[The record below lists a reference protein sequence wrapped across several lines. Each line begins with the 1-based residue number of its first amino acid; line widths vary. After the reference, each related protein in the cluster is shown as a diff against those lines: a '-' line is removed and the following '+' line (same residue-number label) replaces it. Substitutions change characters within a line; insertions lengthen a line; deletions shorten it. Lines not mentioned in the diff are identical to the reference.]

1 MGAFA
6 PSLARELT
14 PFEPAAGAAGHVP
27 YRGTGQGRECD
38 RPLPRAARKDL
49 VCQKIL
55 APPALLVPA
64 CRDYGGHPA

>member
-6 PSLARELT
+6 PSRAREFA

-38 RPLPRAARKDL
+38 RPLPRAARKDF
-49 VCQKIL
+49 VCQKIRAL
-55 APPALLVPA
+55 PPFAETFI
-64 CRDYGGHPA
+64 